1 MTRILRRRKCN
12 GTFVCHCCGYCMSLE
27 PDVLTLRREARSDA
41 ARRRR
46 RAGPRTSARGRR
58 EEGSLRGERISGSS
72 RLCRIKDKKSGTD
85 APVGT
90 SAPDL
95 LPPATRTGCRSS
107 EPRRAEPLQ
116 VQVHGS
122 RRVFG
127 PLFLETRGSFLA
139 LPGHGEACHD
149 GCDGYETDTQG
160 ADKRLPRGGWE
171 RRVGRGAA
179 CTSGI
184 LRARPVLERVTSESL

>member
-1 MTRILRRRKCN
+1 MEVGTRKA
-12 GTFVCHCCGYCMSLE
+12 V
-27 PDVLTLRREARSDA
+27 PD
-41 ARRRR
+41 
-46 RAGPRTSARGRR
+46 RAESAGMGRND
-58 EEGSLRGERISGSS
+58 SGA
-72 RLCRIKDKKSGTD
+72 D

-90 SAPDL
+90 SAPVL
-95 LPPATRTGCRSS
+95 LPPASRTGCRCS
-107 EPRRAEPLQ
+107 EPRGAESLQ

-127 PLFLETRGSFLA
+127 PLFPESRGNFLA
-139 LPGHGEACHD
+139 LPCHGEACHD

-179 CTSGI
+179 SMVGI
-184 LRARPVLERVTSESL
+184 LCARPVLKRVTSESLQL

>member
-1 MTRILRRRKCN
+1 
-12 GTFVCHCCGYCMSLE
+12 
-27 PDVLTLRREARSDA
+27 
-41 ARRRR
+41 
-46 RAGPRTSARGRR
+46 
-58 EEGSLRGERISGSS
+58 
-72 RLCRIKDKKSGTD
+72 
-85 APVGT
+85 
-90 SAPDL
+90 
-95 LPPATRTGCRSS
+95 
-107 EPRRAEPLQ
+107 
-116 VQVHGS
+116 
-122 RRVFG
+122 
-127 PLFLETRGSFLA
+127 